1 MILLGAL
8 VGIVSTVLLV
18 GAFFAGRARGY
29 KTGYAKGLADTAY
42 LYDAASGQP
51 VPLEEPPHST
61 WCSYNAQVKVW
72 QCASEDECAWR
83 AWRTERARKGLRAI
97 PGGKTR

>member
-42 LYDAASGQP
+42 LYDAASGQ
-51 VPLEEPPHST
+51 
-61 WCSYNAQVKVW
+61 A
-72 QCASEDECAWR
+72 R
-83 AWRTERARKGLRAI
+83 AAGGAPALDVVQLQR
-97 PGGKTR
+97 PGEGVAVRV